1 MWWLGPSLHFEEGNM
16 QLSFARKSVAIQF
29 NQTKTACHCEFSV
42 CTCNQNK
49 IGCFILHN
57 AIFKDK
63 YKMMM
68 QRCRVHTWQG
78 WGGRRKQKRIDLC
91 DLKSSIWTSLAREK
105 VRRQKKARTIKNGS
119 WLSIW
124 SKHEEVDW
132 YSELRLYHSIN
143 MRREGEGGGCKF
155 NISDG
160 WSLPPFTTSDTLN
173 VKENLQYNVLDR
185 KGSDEC

>member
-1 MWWLGPSLHFEEGNM
+1 MLHV
-16 QLSFARKSVAIQF
+16 ARCPRLQDFSIYFYLMKTNRIIFFLIQGKLISA
-29 NQTKTACHCEFSV
+29 NLLLICKCAEV
-42 CTCNQNK
+42 EAG
-49 IGCFILHN
+49 GCGRR
-57 AIFKDK
+57 KMMMEVV
-63 YKMMM
+63 MMM

-124 SKHEEVDW
+124 SKHGEVDW

-143 MRREGEGGGCKF
+143 MRREGERGGCKF
-155 NISDG
+155 SIWDG

-173 VKENLQYNVLDR
+173 VKENVQYNVLDR
-185 KGSDEC
+185 KGSDER